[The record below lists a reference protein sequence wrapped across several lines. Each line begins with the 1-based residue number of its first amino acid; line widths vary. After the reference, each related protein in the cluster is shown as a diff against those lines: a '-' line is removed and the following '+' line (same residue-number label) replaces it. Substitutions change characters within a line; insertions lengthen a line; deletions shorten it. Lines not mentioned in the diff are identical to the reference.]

1 MIIFCSS
8 PKNTLSPPHTP
19 INNLPLDGRAI
30 DFNLYRSHTLPHHNE
45 KRRLVNHLYN
55 HSEVIRSETLFF
67 FLFIQK
73 LRKLFF
79 SGRET
84 LFDLH
89 PPVGMMSLDVQGSL
103 KILFSFFC
111 NKYFFTQLRLRMR
124 NKTLLIRRHLI
135 HYWHL
140 SNQTTFHKTT
150 FFPQRRWR
158 QKNWAWKICF
168 LLLAFGSVKGSK
180 IREYIF
186 VFVPKTA
193 ERRRRQTIFP
203 CLAELPRENCWWN
216 IVRHGN
222 VDAENCSEKSFQRE
236 HFPALLRCF
245 RERRTWSDSLRENHE
260 RTVDRRT
267 HSPRLDCSLGADF
280 FLCRSV

>member
-1 MIIFCSS
+1 
-8 PKNTLSPPHTP
+8 
-19 INNLPLDGRAI
+19 
-30 DFNLYRSHTLPHHNE
+30 
-45 KRRLVNHLYN
+45 
-55 HSEVIRSETLFF
+55 
-67 FLFIQK
+67 
-73 LRKLFF
+73 
-79 SGRET
+79 
-84 LFDLH
+84 
-89 PPVGMMSLDVQGSL
+89 MMSLDVQGSL

-180 IREYIF
+180 IGEYIF

-203 CLAELPRENCWWN
+203 CLTELPRENCWWN

-222 VDAENCSEKSFQRE
+222 VDAENCSEKV
-236 HFPALLRCF
+236 FPARAFSSIVAVLSRAQDMKRF
-245 RERRTWSDSLRENHE
+245 APRESRENRRQTHPFTSARLLARCWFFFVSE
-260 RTVDRRT
+260 RVADATALLSLISLHWFLMKNDMRRHANGFFLPPYRSLHRMLESSEAGNFPWIYRFAEALKTQQLSGSPVD
-267 HSPRLDCSLGADF
+267 LENVDF
-280 FLCRSV
+280 FMLGY